1 MSEPQRQSFTS
12 RRGFLRTLG
21 LVASAGLVQ
30 ACAPAAPAPTKPAEP
45 AKPAEAA
52 KPAAPAATTAPAA
65 PAAAAPAAKPTE
77 AAAAK
82 PAEAAKPAQA
92 APAAGKPGGTL
103 IAGWD
108 SDPGALDNNLDRGAV
123 TRTLLHM
130 VYDRIVERD
139 VSVKAD
145 FPPFGPGLATSWEVS
160 PDAKVY
166 TFKLRQGVKFHDGTS
181 CDAEA
186 IKFNI
191 ERNWNPNHPQ
201 YHKAGA
207 GANALGYKDLDKVEA
222 VDASTLRVTHKNP
235 FADFLTVLAFGTY
248 SIGSPTQIQ
257 KVGNDE
263 FGNQPVGTGPFKY
276 VSRERGVKMVFE
288 KNPNYWGGAPPL
300 DGFIIRPLPEA
311 VARLTALE
319 TGEVDWTN
327 NVHPDSIEKVKAN
340 PNLTIEL
347 AQLPNTWGYIPN
359 HRNELT
365 KNVKLRQALNW
376 AVNRE
381 ALSKDIMKGL
391 AVPSTSPFAPTGT
404 AGYNPNI
411 KGYSLDPAKAKALL
425 AEAGYKGEE
434 LKFQI
439 PQGAVGSPFAVQMN
453 EYLQQN
459 FKDVGINVKIEAL
472 EAQVMQDNLAKGM
485 PDDVHAYSVGFS
497 VDEMVNLQRHYRS
510 DLVPPNGNTNPGW
523 ITNPDLDALLKK
535 ALETPNEDARKQIYF
550 DVQQRAVDLAA
561 WVWVVHQKGARAWS
575 KKVQGF
581 VNPNSYMFTF
591 KTVTLG

>member
-1 MSEPQRQSFTS
+1 MIERTQRSLTS

-21 LVASAGLVQ
+21 LVASAGLIQ
-30 ACAPAAPAPTKPAEP
+30 ACAPAAPAPSKPAEP

-52 KPAAPAATTAPAA
+52 KPAESKPAA
-65 PAAAAPAAKPTE
+65 PAATSAPPLQPAKLPRPRSRRSAAGGQTAP
-77 AAAAK
+77 AAAK
-82 PAEAAKPAQA
+82 P
-92 APAAGKPGGTL
+92 GGTMV
-103 IAGWD
+103 AGWD

-139 VSVKAD
+139 ISVKAD

-166 TFKLRQGVKFHDGTS
+166 TFKLRQGVKFHDGTPV
-181 CDAEA
+181 DAEA

-191 ERNWNPNHPQ
+191 ERNWNPNHPF

-207 GANALGYKDLDKVEA
+207 GANALGYKDLDKVEV
-222 VDASTLRVTHKNP
+222 VDASTVRVTHKAP
-235 FADFLTVLAFGTY
+235 FADFLNVLAFGTY

-263 FGNQPVGTGPFKY
+263 FGNQPVGSGPFKY
-276 VSRERGVKMVFE
+276 VVARARRQDGVREATRST
-288 KNPNYWGGAPPL
+288 GAARRRWT
-300 DGFIIRPLPEA
+300 GSSSGPLPEA

-327 NVHPDSIEKVKAN
+327 NVHPDSIEKVRAN
-340 PNLTIEL
+340 PNLVIEL

-359 HRNELT
+359 HRAEPT
-365 KNVKLRQALNW
+365 KNVKVRQALNW

-381 ALSKDIMKGL
+381 ALAKDIMKGL
-391 AVPSTSPFAPTGT
+391 AVPATSPFAPTGT
-404 AGYNPNI
+404 AGHNPNI
-411 KGYSLDPAKAKALL
+411 KGYSFDPAKAKALL
-425 AEAGYKGEE
+425 AEGGYKGEE
-434 LKFQI
+434 LRFQI

-472 EAQVMQDNLAKGM
+472 EAQVMQQNLSNGM
-485 PDDVHAYSVGFS
+485 PNDVHAYSVGFS

-523 ITNPDLDALLKK
+523 IESPELDAMLKK
-535 ALETPNEDARKQIYF
+535 ALETSNEEERKKIYF
-550 DVQQRAVDLAA
+550 EVQQQAVDQAA

-591 KTVTLG
+591 KTVSMG

>member
-1 MSEPQRQSFTS
+1 MIEHPRQSLTS
-12 RRGFLRTLG
+12 RRGFLRALG
-21 LVASAGLVQ
+21 LVASAGLIQ
-30 ACAPAAPAPTKPAEP
+30 ACAPAAPAPSKPAEP
-45 AKPAEAA
+45 AKPAEAS
-52 KPAAPAATTAPAA
+52 KPAAPVATTAPAA
-65 PAAAAPAAKPTE
+65 AAP
-77 AAAAK
+77 AK
-82 PAEAAKPAQA
+82 PAEAAKPVEAAKPAAQT
-92 APAAGKPGGTL
+92 APAAAKPGGVL
-103 IAGWD
+103 VAGWD

-139 VSVKAD
+139 ISVKAD
-145 FPPFGPGLATSWEVS
+145 FPPFGPGLATAWEVS

-166 TFKLRQGVKFHDGTS
+166 TFKLRQGVKFHDGTPV
-181 CDAEA
+181 DAEA

-191 ERNWNPNHPQ
+191 ERNWNPNHPF

-207 GANALGYKDLDKVEA
+207 GANALGYKDLDKVEV
-222 VDASTLRVTHKNP
+222 VDASTVRVTHKAP
-235 FADFLTVLAFGTY
+235 FADFLNVLAFGTY

-263 FGNQPVGTGPFKY
+263 FGNQPVGSGPFKY
-276 VSRERGVKMVFE
+276 VERERGVKVVFE
-288 KNPNYWGGAPPL
+288 RNPEYWGGAPAL
-300 DGFIIRPLPEA
+300 ERFIIRPLPEA

-327 NVHPDSIEKVKAN
+327 NVHPDSIEKVRAN
-340 PNLTIEL
+340 PNLVIEL

-359 HRNELT
+359 HRAEPT
-365 KNVKLRQALNW
+365 KDVKVRQALNW

-381 ALSKDIMKGL
+381 ALAKDIMKGL

-404 AGYNPNI
+404 AGHNPNI
-411 KGYSLDPAKAKALL
+411 KGYSFDPAKAKALL
-425 AEAGYKGEE
+425 AEAGFGSG
-434 LKFQI
+434 LDLRFQI

-472 EAQVMQDNLAKGM
+472 EAQVMQQNLSNGM
-485 PDDVHAYSVGFS
+485 PNDVHAYSVGFS

-523 ITNPDLDALLKK
+523 IENADLDAMLKK
-535 ALETPNEDARKQIYF
+535 ALETSNEEERKKIYF
-550 DVQQRAVDLAA
+550 EVQQRAVDMAA

-575 KKVQGF
+575 TKVQNF

-591 KTVTLG
+591 KTVTMG

>member
-82 PAEAAKPAQA
+82 PAEAARPAQA

>member
-65 PAAAAPAAKPTE
+65 PAARAPPPPPPPPPPAAPPAAKPTE

-166 TFKLRQGVKFHDGTS
+166 TFKLRQGVKFHDGTP

-207 GANALGYKDLDKVEA
+207 GANALGYKDLDKVEV

-276 VSRERGVKMVFE
+276 ISRERGVKMVFE
-288 KNPNYWGGAPPL
+288 KNPDYWGGAPPL

-311 VARLTALE
+311 VA
-319 TGEVDWTN
+319 
-327 NVHPDSIEKVKAN
+327 
-340 PNLTIEL
+340 
-347 AQLPNTWGYIPN
+347 
-359 HRNELT
+359 
-365 KNVKLRQALNW
+365 
-376 AVNRE
+376 
-381 ALSKDIMKGL
+381 
-391 AVPSTSPFAPTGT
+391 
-404 AGYNPNI
+404 
-411 KGYSLDPAKAKALL
+411 
-425 AEAGYKGEE
+425 
-434 LKFQI
+434 
-439 PQGAVGSPFAVQMN
+439 
-453 EYLQQN
+453 
-459 FKDVGINVKIEAL
+459 
-472 EAQVMQDNLAKGM
+472 
-485 PDDVHAYSVGFS
+485 
-497 VDEMVNLQRHYRS
+497 
-510 DLVPPNGNTNPGW
+510 
-523 ITNPDLDALLKK
+523 
-535 ALETPNEDARKQIYF
+535 
-550 DVQQRAVDLAA
+550 
-561 WVWVVHQKGARAWS
+561 
-575 KKVQGF
+575 
-581 VNPNSYMFTF
+581 
-591 KTVTLG
+591 